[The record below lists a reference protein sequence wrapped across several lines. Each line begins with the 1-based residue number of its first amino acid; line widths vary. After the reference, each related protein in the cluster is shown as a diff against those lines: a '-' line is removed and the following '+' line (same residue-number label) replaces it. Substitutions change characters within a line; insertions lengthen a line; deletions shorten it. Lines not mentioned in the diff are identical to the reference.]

1 MNDANAATEAEI
13 RRACEARDFPLA
25 ATLALEAYGPQILS
39 FLTARLRSA
48 TDAEEVFSVF
58 AEDMWN
64 GLPGFGFRCSARGW
78 LYALARTAASRHLRA
93 PARRA
98 DRNLHLSHE
107 AVLGALVGRLR
118 SSTQAYQR
126 TDVKDVFRGLR
137 EELPEEDQALLILYI
152 DKKLPWR
159 EIAIVMNE
167 QNELPDDSTL
177 EREAAR
183 LRKRFER
190 VKVQLKEL
198 AIKKG
203 LLAR

>member
-13 RRACEARDFPLA
+13 RRACEAQDFRLA
-25 ATLALEAYGPQILS
+25 ATLALEAYGPQVLS
-39 FLTARLRSA
+39 FMTARLRSA

-78 LYALARTAASRHLRA
+78 LYALARTAVSRHLRA
-93 PARRA
+93 PMRRA

-107 AVLGALVGRLR
+107 AVLGALIGQLH

-126 TDVKDVFRGLR
+126 TDVKDEFRDLR
-137 EELPEEDQALLILYI
+137 EELPEEDQALLILHI
-152 DKKLPWR
+152 DKELPWR

-167 QNELPDDSTL
+167 QSELPDDSAL

-190 VKVQLKEL
+190 TKVQLKEL